1 MSEGEFE
8 NESRDV
14 FGWLYS
20 DNATMWPNNDTL
32 FVKGSYFSISSCAN
46 FVIGFSEFPETLM
59 ISSENGAGNYQLTT
73 MGLYKKV
80 KGMRRNGLPVWKHL
94 FVENYVSYICK

>member
-1 MSEGEFE
+1 MNQEMFLG
-8 NESRDV
+8 
-14 FGWLYS
+14 GCIQ
-20 DNATMWPNNDTL
+20 TMQQCGLILTYYLQKVAIFQFYAVQKFID
-32 FVKGSYFSISSCAN
+32 
-46 FVIGFSEFPETLM
+46 FSEFPETLM

-80 KGMRRNGLPVWKHL
+80 EDMRRNGLPVWKHL